1 MSMRP
6 EEFSFKLI
14 LFTYISV
21 EYPYHSLQQM
31 NICYIKIC
39 IEITKRI
46 KISQE
51 FNLVTRGFAKI
62 KRTKNSSLTLI

>member
-14 LFTYISV
+14 LFTYKSV

-31 NICYIKIC
+31 NICYIKFC

-46 KISQE
+46 KISLE
-51 FNLVTRGFAKI
+51 FNLATRGFAKI

>member
-1 MSMRP
+1 MSMRS

-51 FNLVTRGFAKI
+51 FNLATRGFAKI